1 MPTDSSNLVVS
12 PHFLESG
19 SIYVF
24 KREFDAYF
32 CSVAACM

>member
-19 SIYVF
+19 SIYVLKGSLMLIF
-24 KREFDAYF
+24 AAW
-32 CSVAACM
+32 AACM